1 MIWLSKIFQNVQEL
15 VEGRDDGMT
24 WGITKE
30 TAIDK
35 WLQVTQWAKFE
46 NKVQFKETYLK
57 KIVI

>member
-1 MIWLSKIFQNVQEL
+1 MITTRLSKFFQNVQEL

-35 WLQVTQWAKFE
+35 WLEVCIK
-46 NKVQFKETYLK
+46 
-57 KIVI
+57 

>member
-1 MIWLSKIFQNVQEL
+1 MITTRLSKFFQNVQEL

-35 WLQVTQWAKFE
+35 WLEVYK
-46 NKVQFKETYLK
+46 Y
-57 KIVI
+57 